1 METVI
6 WCGKHLTHCVHCK
19 SWLAVHW
26 QSFESYL
33 LIEHNLNCKF
43 GYLLQYLSIHV
54 QCFTGSVCIKLKF
67 YFLATY
73 IMRRENTMIQMKCPQ
88 TFGGILLF
96 CLQDIAHTELWT
108 VTKNII
114 RLLEERLIELY
125 RLSLFFQFPHSSQ
138 MELSD
143 SGVWRQCLKIF
154 FMRVLAARGKRNV
167 IAQHL
172 FTSHIWNF

>member
-6 WCGKHLTHCVHCK
+6 WCGKHLTHWVHCK

-114 RLLEERLIELY
+114 RLLEERLSSTGCHYFSSFHIAAKW
-125 RLSLFFQFPHSSQ
+125 SFQTLVC
-138 MELSD
+138 ED
-143 SGVWRQCLKIF
+143 SAWRYFSCVFWLPEERE
-154 FMRVLAARGKRNV
+154 ML
-167 IAQHL
+167 
-172 FTSHIWNF
+172 